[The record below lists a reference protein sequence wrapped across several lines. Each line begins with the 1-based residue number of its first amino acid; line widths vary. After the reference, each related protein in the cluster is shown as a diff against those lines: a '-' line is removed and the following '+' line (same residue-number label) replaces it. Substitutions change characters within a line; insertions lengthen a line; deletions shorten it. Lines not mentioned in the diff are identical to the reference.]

1 MGYSATSNGM
11 RGFVWSTSRGMQNI
25 GTLRPTEV
33 SVLPWGINNAGVI
46 VGESACRGEV
56 PLGKKMPAAFLYA
69 GGKMTSLT
77 SLIDPALCR
86 DFSPQA
92 INDFG
97 QIVGQ
102 GRNSAGRPHA
112 FLLTPIP

>member
-46 VGESACRGEV
+46 VGE
-56 PLGKKMPAAFLYA
+56 MPAAEKSRL
-69 GGKMTSLT
+69 GKR
-77 SLIDPALCR
+77 C
-86 DFSPQA
+86 
-92 INDFG
+92 
-97 QIVGQ
+97 
-102 GRNSAGRPHA
+102 
-112 FLLTPIP
+112 LLPSYTQVAK